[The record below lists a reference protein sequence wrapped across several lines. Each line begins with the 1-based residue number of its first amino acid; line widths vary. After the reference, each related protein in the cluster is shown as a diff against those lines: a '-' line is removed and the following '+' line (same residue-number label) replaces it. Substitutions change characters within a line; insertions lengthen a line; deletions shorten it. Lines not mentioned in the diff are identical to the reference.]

1 VRGEWEIIRRRPRT
15 PIAKLF
21 HSPAISATPEA
32 LRAIRRADLVVIG
45 PGSLRTALVSVLL
58 ARGLTAAMKRKRVAF
73 ILNILTQPGQTDG
86 FTARE
91 HVEEI
96 SRYLGRR
103 PDVVIANSKRPPD
116 WALGKAKFVDP
127 AGLEAR
133 TADLLER
140 VRRSDLKRRAR
151 PSAYVAGPHL
161 VRHDPRKLAR
171 AILETAAELRS
182 SRRASR

>member
-1 VRGEWEIIRRRPRT
+1 M
-15 PIAKLF
+15 F
-21 HSPAISATPEA
+21 HAPPISATPEA
-32 LRAIRRADLVVIG
+32 LRAIRRADLVVLG

-58 ARGLTAAMKRKRVAF
+58 ARGLKAAMKRKRVAF

-86 FTARE
+86 FTARD

-96 SRYLGRR
+96 ARYLGRR

-116 WALGKAKFVDP
+116 WALGRATFVDP
-127 AGLEAR
+127 AGLDAR

-140 VRRSDLKRRAR
+140 VRKSDLKRRAR

-161 VRHDPRKLAR
+161 VRHDPAKLAR
-171 AILETAAELRS
+171 EILRS